1 MNQPPTNR
9 DKFHHAIKNKYFIM
23 KKSILVFSM
32 TVLFLLSGLS
42 MAIAQEQPAPKK
54 DTVNMDTDA
63 KPEFYYAIEDE
74 ETTDGTEK
82 GSSTTIFIIIGA
94 VVVLGGAAFFL
105 LKKKK

>member
-1 MNQPPTNR
+1 
-9 DKFHHAIKNKYFIM
+9 M
-23 KKSILVFSM
+23 KKSVLVFSM
-32 TVLFLLSGLS
+32 TALLLLGGIN

-74 ETTDGTEK
+74 GSDAKASEK
-82 GSSTTIFIIIGA
+82 SSSATIFIIIGA
-94 VVVLGGAAFFL
+94 VVVVGAAGFFL

>member
-1 MNQPPTNR
+1 M
-9 DKFHHAIKNKYFIM
+9 M
-23 KKSILVFSM
+23 KKSVLVFSM
-32 TVLFLLSGLS
+32 TVLLFLSGFN

-74 ETTDGTEK
+74 ESMEGPGK
-82 GSSTTIFIIIGA
+82 GISTAVVIIIGA
-94 VVVLGGAAFFL
+94 VVVVGAAAFFL